1 MLKEHK
7 PFTVVTRGHPE
18 WTEFYKDI
26 VPIIIALGF
35 LPGANIQT
43 AIYSNG
49 EQEEDE
55 HIIVLQFTTF
65 SLQITLNNVE
75 IILPS
80 SISSV
85 PIPYHNHHLDQTE
98 FKQLITNLINN
109 NHLNGIYILSD

>member
-1 MLKEHK
+1 MLEEHK

-18 WTEFYKDI
+18 WTKFYKDI
-26 VPIIIALGF
+26 VPIVIALGF
-35 LPGANIQT
+35 LPEGNIQT

-49 EQEEDE
+49 GQEDV
-55 HIIVLQFTTF
+55 HIIVLQFPTF
-65 SLQITLNNVE
+65 SFEITFNSVE

-80 SISSV
+80 SLSSV

-109 NHLNGIYILSD
+109 NHLNGIYILSDL